1 MLCHVVTLH
10 VVRSLVAWKT
20 VQSLAM
26 KTLMSSKLQL
36 IFAASLS
43 LLLLAGCG
51 QGGSSPAT
59 VMEDY
64 LAALVAKD
72 DVAAVNLSCA
82 AWEANAE
89 VEGAA
94 FEGVEVALQDVAC
107 TVDEESGEKATVSCT
122 GLIVFSYAGGE
133 NEEID
138 LSLRDYSLV
147 LEGGEWRMCGYQ

>member
-1 MLCHVVTLH
+1 MRNLLG
-10 VVRSLVAWKT
+10 
-20 VQSLAM
+20 
-26 KTLMSSKLQL
+26 SKLRL
-36 IFAASLS
+36 IFVLSLG
-43 LLLLAGCG
+43 LLLLASCS
-51 QGGSSPAT
+51 QGAGDSAT
-59 VMEDY
+59 VVQDY

-72 DVAAVNLSCA
+72 DLAAVNLSCA

-94 FEGVEVALQDVAC
+94 FEGVEVVLEDVAC
-107 TVDEESGEKATVSCT
+107 AVAEESGDSATVSCS

-138 LSLRDYSLV
+138 LSSRDYSLV